1 MSNQSTNENAGIRFA
16 YIRDP
21 MCYLRVVTIA
31 YTNNPAIQ
39 AGENPVR
46 KQSLTYA
53 FAINRVDTRKRDP
66 HRVKNHETFDMHRKA
81 AAREIAGYRL
91 RNLGRTTVGHCYA
104 DIGKSPVTAII
115 AEHIRECKARKQQG
129 VQNTPMYLYNVF
141 KVFTRFMQLTPT
153 AERKS

>member
-39 AGENPVR
+39 AGENHVQ

-66 HRVKNHETFDMHRKA
+66 HRAKNHETFDMHCKA

-91 RNLGRTTVGHCYA
+91 RNMGSTSVGHCYA
-104 DIGKSPVTAII
+104 NIGQSPVQAII
-115 AEHIRECKARKQQG
+115 AEHLRQHRPLKRRCVPE
-129 VQNTPMYLYNVF
+129 TPMYLQ
-141 KVFTRFMQLTPT
+141 KVFEVFLRVVQL
-153 AERKS
+153 AERK